1 MEYTTPNPWRKAN
14 GHASGLNNGHAP
26 PLNGGAAPKDAH
38 RRRAFQRDLPEVLRV
53 ITQRLT
59 VLENNKTGFATG
71 WGRGPRPD
79 ITKEI
84 DRLVRIRLTQLK
96 IFRNSE
102 RPSGVACTARS
113 VSAARLPLWP
123 TDSTASSIG
132 SLLFTC
138 SEHPDLTGAAT
149 AAPVRFFG
157 LH

>member
-71 WGRGPRPD
+71 WGRGPRPE
-79 ITKEI
+79 IAKEI
-84 DRLVRIRLTQLK
+84 DRLVRIRLGTQLK

-102 RPSGVACTARS
+102 RRVWGGVHGYVRQCR
-113 VSAARLPLWP
+113 
-123 TDSTASSIG
+123 
-132 SLLFTC
+132 
-138 SEHPDLTGAAT
+138 ET
-149 AAPVRFFG
+149 AALVDRLDRIEHRILA
-157 LH
+157 LHLL